1 MSINAIA
8 NLFIP
13 IYEIKPRLIKQK
25 TSRLN
30 AETSKPGMNA
40 NTTPTETKGDKRGGS
55 QTLVRGLMIVEAVAS
70 GRGSLSE
77 IAETAGLARSTAYR
91 LASTLV
97 EQGYLSVAPRD
108 NSGGGYR
115 LGPKFIRLS
124 QQAINS

>member
-1 MSINAIA
+1 
-8 NLFIP
+8 
-13 IYEIKPRLIKQK
+13 
-25 TSRLN
+25 
-30 AETSKPGMNA
+30 MNA
-40 NTTPTETKGDKRGGS
+40 NPPTTETKRDKPGGS

-108 NSGGGYR
+108 SSGGGYR

-124 QQAINS
+124 QQAIQP

>member
-1 MSINAIA
+1 
-8 NLFIP
+8 
-13 IYEIKPRLIKQK
+13 
-25 TSRLN
+25 
-30 AETSKPGMNA
+30 MNA
-40 NTTPTETKGDKRGGS
+40 NTITADTKREKPGGS

-70 GRGSLSE
+70 GRGTLNE

-108 NSGGGYR
+108 ASGGGYR

-124 QQAINS
+124 QQAINP